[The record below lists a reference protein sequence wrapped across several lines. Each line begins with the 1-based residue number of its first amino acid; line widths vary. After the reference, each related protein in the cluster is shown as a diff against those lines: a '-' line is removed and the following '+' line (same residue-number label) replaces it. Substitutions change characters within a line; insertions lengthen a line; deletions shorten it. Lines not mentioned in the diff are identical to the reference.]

1 MTNDLTS
8 ILRKLRS
15 SGNFV
20 TVSEVIALVHTN
32 TCRLIFQMY
41 LAIKACYISKI
52 LKFTY
57 SAVAFYVRDPFL
69 KTPHNSRQVFS

>member
-8 ILRKLRS
+8 ILHKLCS

-20 TVSEVIALVHTN
+20 TVSEVIALVHTSG
-32 TCRLIFQMY
+32 CHLIFQMY
-41 LAIKACYISKI
+41 LAIKACYISEI

-57 SAVAFYVRDPFL
+57 SAVTFYVRDTYV
-69 KTPHNSRQVFS
+69 KTSHISRQVYS